1 MGTPVCP
8 RGTFFRSDNLK
19 NRTPHSTQRNGRTHR
34 ADKIV
39 RSTAARLLDRRIRRL
54 EHDGHCM
61 ATILPPTRV
70 AKWHKWR
77 LVPNVSNAMLP
88 WVAGKNL
95 KARRENHLVLPWV
108 LFDLRCE
115 RDLQI
120 AAMNHPNRDLL
131 NADSSR
137 KRQGVYPPQKKKRTP
152 GENRH
157 HFRSSPTL
165 RRQRNAPCETRGH
178 PAILTEHDRTE
189 DDNRSATQSRQLA
202 RSQTTSHES
211 PCLRT

>member
-1 MGTPVCP
+1 M
-8 RGTFFRSDNLK
+8 
-19 NRTPHSTQRNGRTHR
+19 
-34 ADKIV
+34 

-88 WVAGKNL
+88 GVAGKNL

-137 KRQGVYPPQKKKRTP
+137 KRQGVYPPQKKSEPQAKIATISGHRQP
-152 GENRH
+152 SAVKE
-157 HFRSSPTL
+157 TL
-165 RRQRNAPCETRGH
+165 RARPV
-178 PAILTEHDRTE
+178 
-189 DDNRSATQSRQLA
+189 ATLLSLPSMTGPKMTIDQQPNLGSLHVHKPLV
-202 RSQTTSHES
+202 TSHHV
-211 PCLRT
+211 